1 MTDRDLQ
8 MSESV
13 NPVAGGSAVPET
25 GTALQMSVDAD
36 PVAGGSAVPEPGT
49 ALHPVLCVP
58 SFREF
63 IPVPLAK
70 AGKTTS
76 TSRKRRVGHACI
88 LTKSPYKRQLMESK
102 QIKTDAHQKKEQRA
116 KKKLE
121 KEINK
126 QIKLQQNGNG
136 PKPTSRWGDPTSG
149 SSKRK
154 SGPRKKKSVSA
165 QSDKRKRSTRPKM
178 SSSKK
183 AENDDC
189 ECLYCG
195 GLYSESTE
203 DFIQCQGGC
212 EKWAHIG
219 CTDIDVHGQY
229 TREHCC

>member
-13 NPVAGGSAVPET
+13 
-25 GTALQMSVDAD
+25 DA
-36 PVAGGSAVPEPGT
+36 VAGGSAVPEPGS

-63 IPVPLAK
+63 IPVPWAK

-116 KKKLE
+116 KKKME

-126 QIKLQQNGNG
+126 QIKLQQSGNG
-136 PKPTSRWGDPTSG
+136 PKPTSRWGTLPVDHLSEKVDQG
-149 SSKRK
+149 
-154 SGPRKKKSVSA
+154 KKV
-165 QSDKRKRSTRPKM
+165 
-178 SSSKK
+178 
-183 AENDDC
+183 C
-189 ECLYCG
+189 
-195 GLYSESTE
+195 
-203 DFIQCQGGC
+203 I
-212 EKWAHIG
+212 
-219 CTDIDVHGQY
+219 CTIW
-229 TREHCC
+229 

>member
-13 NPVAGGSAVPET
+13 
-25 GTALQMSVDAD
+25 D

-49 ALHPVLCVP
+49 
-58 SFREF
+58 FREF

-126 QIKLQQNGNG
+126 QIKLQQSGNG

-154 SGPRKKKSVSA
+154 SGPRGKKSVSA
-165 QSDKRKRSTRPKM
+165 QSDKRKSSTRPKM

-229 TREHCC
+229 TCEHCC

>member
-13 NPVAGGSAVPET
+13 
-25 GTALQMSVDAD
+25 D

-102 QIKTDAHQKKEQRA
+102 QIKRDAHQKKEQRA

-126 QIKLQQNGNG
+126 QIKLQHSGNG
-136 PKPTSRWGDPTSG
+136 PKPTSRWRDPTSG

-154 SGPRKKKSVSA
+154 SGPREKSPYLHNLI
-165 QSDKRKRSTRPKM
+165 RKR
-178 SSSKK
+178 
-183 AENDDC
+183 AAQ
-189 ECLYCG
+189 
-195 GLYSESTE
+195 GL
-203 DFIQCQGGC
+203 
-212 EKWAHIG
+212 K
-219 CTDIDVHGQY
+219 
-229 TREHCC
+229 